1 MSDSRF
7 RVVTVAREYGS
18 GGAAIATRLAARL
31 GYQLLDR
38 ALIGRIADEAHIDPD
53 LARRFDEHVDPWVKR
68 IGRALWYGGFEAVA
82 VVDDSDVVNADRL
95 AVLGGRLIEE
105 AARAGRCVIVGRGGQ
120 CLLRGRADVFHVFVY
135 APREERLRRLR
146 ERLGPGAE
154 LELVLEETD
163 RERASYIR
171 RHFGEDWLDPRLY
184 HLMVNAVLGE
194 ETAVSAILAAFRAA
208 TPGLAA
214 AP

>member
-1 MSDSRF
+1 MSLSPF

-18 GGAAIATRLAARL
+18 GGAAVATRLAARL

-38 ALIGRIADEAHIDPD
+38 ALIARIADEAHIDPD

-68 IGRALWYGGFEAVA
+68 IGHALWYGGFEAVA
-82 VVDDSDVVNADRL
+82 VVDENDVVNADRL
-95 AVLGGRLIEE
+95 AVLGGRVIEE
-105 AARAGRCVIVGRGGQ
+105 GQ
-120 CLLRGRADVFHVFVY
+120 CLLRGRPDVFHVFVY

-146 ERLGPGAE
+146 ERLGPGVE

-163 RERASYIR
+163 RERASYVR
-171 RHFGEDWLDPRLY
+171 RHFGENWLDPRLY

-194 ETAVSAILAAFRAA
+194 EAAVSAILAAVGADAPGPAA
-208 TPGLAA
+208 RP
-214 AP
+214 